1 MAGEENAL
9 GRFLKEHGKS
19 DKTKAGKMMI
29 GWFLFDLDDFLM
41 WFDLAAGKTMSYC
54 GQQRLAIRVPLVRLY
69 QVNDSSWDCIF
80 FHKKID
86 KQSGIEFF

>member
-29 GWFLFDLDDFLM
+29 GWPQFDLDDFLM
-41 WFDLAAGKTMSYC
+41 WFYLAAGKTMSYC
-54 GQQRLAIRVPLVRLY
+54 GQQRLAIRVPFVRLY
-69 QVNDSSWDCIF
+69 QVNDSSWD
-80 FHKKID
+80 
-86 KQSGIEFF
+86 